1 MKKYINKKN
10 ILILIGL
17 VLLLLLIVAAR
28 NSNKPLTDV
37 QIVTKLSSLTTIPD
51 INTDAP
57 RIFKID
63 TKNPQQPFFKDAVEG
78 DVAVL
83 FLGAQKA
90 YIYSPSRN
98 SVINQGPITDTE
110 NKVKAI
116 EKKVETD
123 TTTASTSKRI

>member
-10 ILILIGL
+10 TILVIGL
-17 VLLLLLIVAAR
+17 VLLLLLVIAAR
-28 NSNKPLTDV
+28 NSNKPLTDLQV
-37 QIVTKLSSLTTIPD
+37 VTKLATLTTIPD
-51 INTDAP
+51 INTDVP

-63 TKNPQQPFFKDAVEG
+63 TKNPQQPFFKGAVEG

-98 SVINQGPITDTE
+98 SVVNQGPITDTE
-110 NKVKAI
+110 NKPKAV
-116 EKKVETD
+116 EKKVEAA
-123 TTTASTSKRI
+123 TTMASTTR